1 MTEMTGIANAI
12 PEMTQLTMW
21 MTVIVFAATILAVIT
36 GVIDSSVAA
45 VLGVVAMVWFGTMSV
60 GDAFNAVDWN
70 VMAILVSIW
79 IIAGYLGKSGIPEW
93 LSVQALLISR
103 GHAGLLVMILSMLAG
118 IISLVVD
125 NVVVIL
131 MMAPVA
137 IPIVRH
143 LNIPLAPVILM
154 IGFSSNFMGT
164 ALLLGDLPPQ
174 MLHSVSGAE
183 FLEFIWQE
191 GRPSSFPILMVT
203 FILTLIVM
211 YLFGFRSRLKSDA
224 GGAGAVTGSSSLQ
237 PGTDSELSFDAR
249 IPDRMFAFI
258 VVAGF
263 FATIIAMSLREYLG
277 FPLGFIAL
285 TGAML
290 LILIIESLGHR
301 LKKPEFDEILQELD
315 WRAIFFYIGLFALV
329 GGLEKTHLLKDL
341 AESLAPLFKENLI
354 AGASLLY
361 WVTVPIVGVVEHD
374 AYILTFL
381 YMIRDLGA
389 QGVEPWPLWWMLVWS
404 GTLGS
409 NLTIAG
415 APALYVALNIAEREE
430 KRKIPFRE
438 FFKWSL
444 TFTVA
449 ASLICY
455 VFGMLIWVI
464 PFAN

>member
-1 MTEMTGIANAI
+1 VAEMTDF
-12 PEMTQLTMW
+12 TFW
-21 MTVIVFAATILAVIT
+21 MTVIIFAATILAVVT
-36 GVIDSSVAA
+36 GIIDSSVAA
-45 VLGVVAMVWFGTMSV
+45 VLGVLAMVWIGTMSES
-60 GDAFNAVDWN
+60 DAFNAVDWN

-79 IIAGYLGKSGIPEW
+79 IIAGYLGKTGIPEW
-93 LSVQALLISR
+93 LSVKALVVSR
-103 GHAGLLVMILSMLAG
+103 GNAALLVMILSMLSG

-143 LNIPLAPVILM
+143 LNLPLAPVILM

-174 MLHSVSGAE
+174 MLHSVSGIE
-183 FLEFIWQE
+183 FMEFIWQD

-203 FILTLIVM
+203 FILTLLIM
-211 YLFGFRSRLKSDA
+211 YFFSFRGPSKNGGNAAA
-224 GGAGAVTGSSSLQ
+224 GSGHGTTGVPTKL
-237 PGTDSELSFDAR
+237 PFDAS
-249 IPDRMFAFI
+249 IPDKLFATI

-263 FATIIAMSLREYLG
+263 FATITAMALREYLG
-277 FPLGFIAL
+277 FQLGFIAL

-290 LILIIESLGHR
+290 LIMVVEGMGHR
-301 LKKPEFDEILQELD
+301 LKKPEFEEILQVLD
-315 WRAIFFYIGLFALV
+315 WRAIFVYNRLFALV
-329 GGLEKTHLLKDL
+329 GGFEKTHILQDL
-341 AESLAPLFKENLI
+341 ANFLAPLFKENLI

-381 YMIRDLGA
+381 YMIRDLGE
-389 QGVEPWPLWWMLVWS
+389 QGVEVWPLYWMLVWS

-415 APALYVALNIAEREE
+415 APALYVALNIVERED
-430 KRKIPFRE
+430 KRKVPLKE
-438 FFKWSL
+438 FLKWSI

-449 ASLICY
+449 ASLIC
-455 VFGMLIWVI
+455 FILGLIVWVI
-464 PFAN
+464 PFT

>member
-1 MTEMTGIANAI
+1 MEMTEITV
-12 PEMTQLTMW
+12 W
-21 MTVIVFAATILAVIT
+21 VTVIIFVATILAVVT

-45 VLGVVAMVWFGTMSV
+45 VLGVLAMVWFGSMTE
-60 GDAFNAVDWN
+60 GEAFNAVDWN

-79 IIAGYLGKSGIPEW
+79 IIAGYLGKTGIPEW
-93 LSVQALLISR
+93 LSVQALRISR
-103 GHAGLLVMILSMLAG
+103 GHGGLLVMILSMLSG

-143 LNIPLAPVILM
+143 LKMPLTPVILM

-183 FLEFIWQE
+183 FLEFIWQD

-203 FILTLIVM
+203 FVLTLAIM
-211 YLFGFRSRLKSDA
+211 YMFGFRNTSKKDAAGSTSAA
-224 GGAGAVTGSSSLQ
+224 GGTASGSGAKGGGL
-237 PGTDSELSFDAR
+237 PFDAS
-249 IPDRMFAFI
+249 IPDPR
-258 VVAGF
+258 
-263 FATIIAMSLREYLG
+263 FATIVLTGFFGTILAMSFREYLG
-277 FPLGFIAL
+277 FKLGFIAL
-285 TGAML
+285 TGAIL
-290 LILIIESLGHR
+290 LILVIEIMGHR
-301 LKKPEFDEILQELD
+301 LKKPDFEEILQELD
-315 WRAIFFYIGLFALV
+315 WRAIFFYVGLFALV

-341 AESLAPLFKENLI
+341 AELLAPLFRENLI
-354 AGASLLY
+354 AGASILY

-381 YMIRDLGA
+381 YAIRDLGA
-389 QGVEPWPLWWMLVWS
+389 QGVDPWPLWWMLVWS

-415 APALYVALNIAEREE
+415 APALYVALNIVEREE
-430 KRKIPFRE
+430 KRKVPIRE
-438 FFKWSL
+438 FLKWSV

-449 ASLICY
+449 ASAICY
-455 VFGMLIWVI
+455 IFGMLIWVI
-464 PFAN
+464 PFAQ

>member
-1 MTEMTGIANAI
+1 MTDFTF
-12 PEMTQLTMW
+12 W
-21 MTVIVFAATILAVIT
+21 MTVIIFAATILAVIT
-36 GVIDSSVAA
+36 GIIDSSVAA
-45 VLGVVAMVWFGTMSV
+45 VLGVLAMVWIGTMTES
-60 GDAFNAVDWN
+60 DAFNAVDWN

-79 IIAGYLGKSGIPEW
+79 IIAGYLGKTGIPEW
-93 LSVQALLISR
+93 LSVKALVVSR
-103 GHAGLLVMILSMLAG
+103 GNAALLVMILSMLSG

-174 MLHSVSGAE
+174 MLHSVSGIE
-183 FLEFIWQE
+183 FMEFIWQD

-203 FILTLIVM
+203 FLLTLIIM
-211 YLFGFRSRLKSDA
+211 YLFSFRTPSKKGPGAAA
-224 GGAGAVTGSSSLQ
+224 GSGSTGAPAEF
-237 PGTDSELSFDAR
+237 PFDAS
-249 IPDRMFAFI
+249 ITDKLYATI
-258 VVAGF
+258 VVTGF
-263 FATIIAMSLREYLG
+263 FATIMAMALREFLG
-277 FPLGFIAL
+277 FQLGFIAL

-290 LILIIESLGHR
+290 LIMVVEGMGHR
-301 LKKPEFDEILQELD
+301 LKKPEFEEILQELD

-329 GGLEKTHLLKDL
+329 GGFEKTHILQDL
-341 AESLAPLFKENLI
+341 ANFLAPLFKENLI
-354 AGASLLY
+354 LGASLLY

-381 YMIRDLGA
+381 YMIRDLGE
-389 QGVEPWPLWWMLVWS
+389 QGVEAWPLYWMLVWS

-415 APALYVALNIAEREE
+415 APALYVALNIVEREE
-430 KRKIPFRE
+430 KRKVPLKE
-438 FFKWSL
+438 FLKLSV
-444 TFTVA
+444 TFTVV
-449 ASLICY
+449 ASLIC
-455 VFGMLIWVI
+455 FILGMTIWVV
-464 PFAN
+464 PFA